1 MAYVTCKIHCQYA
14 ILFTY
19 TSFQRSEKKYFPP
32 SWNKLMTIGYK
43 SIFRY
48 FSAYNAVVS
57 YMIAVHWL
65 LNTCIVYRTRFVL
78 FRLQNMF
85 KDLFHFLA
93 SSNLLKYKIISDR
106 ATLYVLLTHLQSC
119 LVNLAYHYCDAIVP
133 VGFYN
138 RCIIWNRC
146 RLNNKK
152 GNE

>member
-32 SWNKLMTIGYK
+32 SWNKLMAIGYK

-65 LNTCIVYRTRFVL
+65 LNTCIVYRRYNFTQPRFVL

-93 SSNLLKYKIISDR
+93 SSNLLKYEIISGR

-119 LVNLAYHYCDAIVP
+119 LVNLAYHYCMLLFP
-133 VGFYN
+133 
-138 RCIIWNRC
+138 
-146 RLNNKK
+146 
-152 GNE
+152 